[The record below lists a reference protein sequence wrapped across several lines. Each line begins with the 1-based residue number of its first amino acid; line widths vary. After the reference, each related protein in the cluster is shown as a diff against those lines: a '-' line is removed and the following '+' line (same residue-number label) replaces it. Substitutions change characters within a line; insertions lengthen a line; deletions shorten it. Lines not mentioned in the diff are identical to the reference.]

1 MSNEVIDL
9 LSDDEG
15 EAVAVAASNGS
26 SATTSFI
33 TNTVSLD
40 SSTAGDKKRSNK
52 HDDDDDGDDVILV
65 DDPPKPKPKQPTKL
79 PPASTARKIVNPYAK
94 KRKPN
99 NETKKVVHKDNDKK
113 QKKQQNKD
121 VPVQPR
127 ELQSGLVFEEDVDH
141 IQQTRGASVAKASLK
156 QSSLKKKSASLKR
169 DDEDTDSEEEVE
181 EDQLSNPSSAREYA
195 DHQYNTRALHHLP
208 PILYHDKDF
217 AAGNPGTIDGIHKV
231 SEKST
236 NKRFDNDSSAL
247 SYNPPKCRC
256 RPPILCTLD
265 YSTRDGPNF
274 GRPFHKCCRKTNACN
289 HFSWAFTSYMI
300 QWYRFG
306 PHNGHALV
314 NSGGFRAEDLVQ
326 GKVGDCWFLSALAVV
341 AEREDLIKRLIGSN
355 VTSNNK
361 TGKKKEGDDQ
371 LATNKCGVI
380 EVTLFEDGWWKKF
393 VLDDF
398 LPCFID
404 QRSEKMEN
412 QQLQMAL
419 QQSLAA
425 AGFVGHVID
434 TTVTQHTNTKQKRV
448 TSKFDPNVISD
459 ENYKTLTE
467 VRDFLQSDQ
476 HKKNATFRSSRSDFL
491 SQSLEPLSRKPTISD
506 LAYSKARNNQLWVPF
521 IEKGELLMDL
531 SACFIFLYY

>member
-9 LSDDEG
+9 LSDDE
-15 EAVAVAASNGS
+15 EAAVASNNDNSAAAS
-26 SATTSFI
+26 FI
-33 TNTVSLD
+33 ANTVSLD
-40 SSTAGDKKRSNK
+40 SSTADNKRSSK
-52 HDDDDDGDDVILV
+52 EDDDDVILV
-65 DDPPKPKPKQPTKL
+65 DEPPKPKPNLKHSNKI
-79 PPASTARKIVNPYAK
+79 PPADSTRKIVNPYAK

-99 NETKKVVHKDNDKK
+99 NEAKKVVKKDNDKRP
-113 QKKQQNKD
+113 KKQNKE
-121 VPVQPR
+121 VPVQQR

-141 IQQTRGASVAKASLK
+141 IQRVSVMGKASLK
-156 QSSLKKKSASLKR
+156 QSSLKNQKSASMKR
-169 DDEDTDSEEEVE
+169 DEDTDSEVEE
-181 EDQLSNPSSAREYA
+181 EDQLISNPSSAQEYA
-195 DHQYNTRALHHLP
+195 DHQYTTRVIHHLP
-208 PILYHDKDF
+208 PILYHDLDF
-217 AAGNPGTIDGIHKV
+217 TAGNPGTIDGIHKV

-236 NKRFDNDSSAL
+236 NKRYDNESSAL
-247 SYNPPKCRC
+247 SFNPPKCRC

-274 GRPFHKCCRKTNACN
+274 GRPFHKCCRKTNGCG

-314 NSGGFRAEDLVQ
+314 NSGGFSAEDLVQ

-341 AEREDLIKRLIGSN
+341 AEREDLISRLIGSN
-355 VTSNNK
+355 VTNNNNNK
-361 TGKKKEGDDQ
+361 DGDDQ
-371 LATNKCGVI
+371 LAPNKCGVI

-404 QRSEKMEN
+404 QRSEKMES

-419 QQSLAA
+419 QQSLAD
-425 AGFVGHVID
+425 AGLVGHAIQ
-434 TTVTQHTNTKQKRV
+434 TTVAQNTNIKQKRV
-448 TSKFDPNVISD
+448 TSKFDPNAIPD

-476 HKKNATFRSSRSDFL
+476 YKKNPTFRSSRSDYL

-521 IEKGELLMDL
+521 IEKGECVME
-531 SACFIFLYY
+531 LYQ

>member
-9 LSDDEG
+9 LSEDDDGDET
-15 EAVAVAASNGS
+15 ALASS
-26 SATTSFI
+26 II

-40 SSTAGDKKRSNK
+40 SSATISNKNKKRSSSQ
-52 HDDDDDGDDVILV
+52 DDDDDDDVILV
-65 DDPPKPKPKQPTKL
+65 DDPPKPKPKQPNNTVSS
-79 PPASTARKIVNPYAK
+79 AGTTRKVVNPYAK

-99 NETKKVVHKDNDKK
+99 HNESTKKVVNKDNDKR
-113 QKKQQNKD
+113 QKKLKNKD
-121 VPVQPR
+121 VSVQHR

-141 IQQTRGASVAKASLK
+141 IQQTRSVSVGKASSK
-156 QSSLKKKSASLKR
+156 QSSVKKKSASLKR
-169 DDEDTDSEEEVE
+169 DEDSDSEGVE
-181 EDQLSNPSSAREYA
+181 EDQLSNLSSAREYA
-195 DHQYNTRALHHLP
+195 DHQYTTRVLHNLP

-217 AAGNPGTIDGIHKV
+217 TAGNPGTIDGIHKV

-236 NKRFDNDSSAL
+236 NKRYANDSSAL
-247 SYNPPKCRC
+247 SFNPPKCRC

-265 YSTRDGPNF
+265 YSTRDGANF
-274 GRPFHKCCRKTNACN
+274 GRPFHKCCRKKNGCQ

-341 AEREDLIKRLIGSN
+341 AEREDLISRLIGSN
-355 VTSNNK
+355 VISTNNNK
-361 TGKKKEGDDQ
+361 GKKKEGGDQ

-412 QQLQMAL
+412 QQLQIAL
-419 QQSLAA
+419 QQSLAT
-425 AGFVGHVID
+425 AGLVGHVID
-434 TTVTQHTNTKQKRV
+434 TTAVQHTNTKQKRV
-448 TSKFDPNVISD
+448 TSKFDPNAIPD

-476 HKKNATFRSSRSDFL
+476 HKKNATFHSSRSDFL

-521 IEKGELLMDL
+521 IEKGE
-531 SACFIFLYY
+531 

>member
-1 MSNEVIDL
+1 MWPAEDISAVTQICCIMTKNEVIDL
-9 LSDDEG
+9 LSDDDEG
-15 EAVAVAASNGS
+15 GDTALASS
-26 SATTSFI
+26 LI

-40 SSTAGDKKRSNK
+40 SSATSGNKNQKRSSE
-52 HDDDDDGDDVILV
+52 DDGDDVILV
-65 DDPPKPKPKQPTKL
+65 DDSPKLKPKQPNTL
-79 PPASTARKIVNPYAK
+79 PAGTRKVANPYAK

-99 NETKKVVHKDNDKK
+99 NNATTKNLVNKDNDKR
-113 QKKQQNKD
+113 QKKQKSKD
-121 VPVQPR
+121 VPVQQR

-141 IQQTRGASVAKASLK
+141 IQQTRSSSVGKASSK
-156 QSSLKKKSASLKR
+156 QSSMKKKIASLKR
-169 DDEDTDSEEEVE
+169 DEDSDSERVE

-195 DHQYNTRALHHLP
+195 DHQYTTRVLHHLP
-208 PILYHDKDF
+208 PILYHDQDF
-217 AAGNPGTIDGIHKV
+217 TAGNPGTIDGIHKV
-231 SEKST
+231 SDKST
-236 NKRFDNDSSAL
+236 NKRYDNHSNAL
-247 SYNPPKCRC
+247 SFNPPKCRC

-265 YSTRDGPNF
+265 YSTRDGANF
-274 GRPFHKCCRKTNACN
+274 GRPFHKCCRKKNGCQ

-341 AEREDLIKRLIGSN
+341 AEREDLISRLIGSN
-355 VTSNNK
+355 VINNSNK
-361 TGKKKEGDDQ
+361 GKKKEGGDQ

-412 QQLQMAL
+412 QQLQIAL
-419 QQSLAA
+419 QQSLAT
-425 AGFVGHVID
+425 AGLVGHVVD
-434 TTVTQHTNTKQKRV
+434 TTAVQQTNNKQKKRV
-448 TSKFDPNVISD
+448 TSKFDPNAIPD

-476 HKKNATFRSSRSDFL
+476 RKKNATFHSSRSDFL
-491 SQSLEPLSRKPTISD
+491 SQSLEPLSRRPTISD

-521 IEKGELLMDL
+521 IEKGV
-531 SACFIFLYY
+531 